1 MPKVLLADDD
11 FTMVSL
17 LKTLLGMEGY
27 QVETLLDKTGD
38 LMEYIR
44 ALKPDIFLVD
54 FFLGDRNGLDLVR
67 ELRRQPDLKSIKVV
81 MASGIDKSDE
91 CLAAGAN
98 AFLLKPYMP
107 DDLFKIL
114 RAQRTGPNA

>member
-1 MPKVLLADDD
+1 MPIVLLVDDD
-11 FTMVSL
+11 FTMASL

-27 QVETLLDKTGD
+27 QVETWMDKVGTPMEIVRRIMPDIIIMDILLGD
-38 LMEYIR
+38 L
-44 ALKPDIFLVD
+44 
-54 FFLGDRNGLDLVR
+54 NGLDLVR
-67 ELRRQPDLKSIKVV
+67 ELRNEPDLINIKVI

-107 DDLFKIL
+107 EELFSIL
-114 RAQRTGPNA
+114 RQ

>member
-27 QVETLLDKTGD
+27 KVETLLDKTGD
-38 LMEYIR
+38 MMETIR
-44 ALKPDIFLVD
+44 ASKPDIFLVD
-54 FFLGDRNGLDLVR
+54 VFLGDRNGLDLVR
-67 ELRRQPDLKSIKVV
+67 ELRHQTDLKDIRIV
-81 MASGIDKSDE
+81 MVSGTDKTDE

-114 RAQRTGPNA
+114 RSQRPGPYA